1 MKCCRTYGLN
11 KRSLYKEEVI
21 RPSAPSSRHRPG
33 QNGHRN
39 RNIGVWGKSR
49 APLLMRLLF
58 GFPDEKQLMGA
69 YSKVPN
75 QRSTKSRD
83 ERPQTGAQAPGNSAT
98 TKEAPR
104 GRQRTKQ
111 VVIKRVRYSVA
122 PLGLT
127 IVLYPCPGGLH
138 PRLWSLAPP
147 VLFPGLQ

>member
-1 MKCCRTYGLN
+1 
-11 KRSLYKEEVI
+11 
-21 RPSAPSSRHRPG
+21 
-33 QNGHRN
+33 
-39 RNIGVWGKSR
+39 
-49 APLLMRLLF
+49 MRLLL

-69 YSKVPN
+69 YSKA
-75 QRSTKSRD
+75 RRD

-111 VVIKRVRYSVA
+111 VVIKQVRYSVA

-147 VLFPGLQ
+147 VLFPGHQYF